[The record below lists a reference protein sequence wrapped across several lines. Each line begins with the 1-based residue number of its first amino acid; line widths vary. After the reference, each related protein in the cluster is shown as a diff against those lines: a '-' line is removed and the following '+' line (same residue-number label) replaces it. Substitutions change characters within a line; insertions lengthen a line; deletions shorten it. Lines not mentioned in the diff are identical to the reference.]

1 MLLSLIGAMLLPGS
15 HTESLT
21 AFDTELPKSD
31 YLEASITSVAP
42 PSHGFTRLHTRHP
55 ITITHCSVLRRS
67 VFNCIA
73 CIWAFCSVVLSL
85 PEFLFIAIKV

>member
-42 PSHGFTRLHTRHP
+42 PSHGFTLAIRLQ
-55 ITITHCSVLRRS
+55 LRI
-67 VFNCIA
+67 VVYC
-73 CIWAFCSVVLSL
+73 VVLFSIVL
-85 PEFLFIAIKV
+85 LVFGHFVASFCRSQNSFL